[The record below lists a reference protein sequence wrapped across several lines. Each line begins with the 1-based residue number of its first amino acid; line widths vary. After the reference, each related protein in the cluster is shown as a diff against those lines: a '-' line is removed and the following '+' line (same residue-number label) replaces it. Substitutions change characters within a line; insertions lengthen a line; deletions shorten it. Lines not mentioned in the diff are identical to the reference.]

1 MAERSLRRIGVLTG
15 GGDAPGLNAAL
26 RAVVKTA
33 ILRYGW
39 TVIGFEDGYEGAILG
54 RARQLGLDDVRGLLV
69 RGGTIL
75 GASNRANP
83 FFFAHPEQGDTEPRD
98 HSRTLLATLE
108 RIGIDALIVIGGEG
122 SLSIAHRLNEMGLRV
137 IGIPKTIDN
146 DVRGTLQTI
155 GFDTAVTTATE
166 AIDRLH
172 TTAESHHRVMLVEL
186 MGRDAGWIALS
197 AGVAGG
203 ADVILIPEIPFVLD
217 RIVEVIQGRRQRRRS
232 FTIVAVAE
240 GARPLGGE
248 GVFERTGP
256 LPYQRKYG
264 GISLVLQHQL
274 SRVLPTEVR
283 AVVLGH
289 LQRGGTPTPT
299 DRALATALG
308 SAAVDALADDDD
320 GVMVAIRAHPA
331 GQATWGIVR
340 VPLAEVARGP
350 RLVPLD
356 HPLVQAARGIGI
368 SFAQQDE
375 E

>member
-1 MAERSLRRIGVLTG
+1 MQRRIGVLTG

-39 TVIGFEDGYEGAILG
+39 TVVGFLDGYEGAILG
-54 RARQLGLDDVRGLLV
+54 RACELGLDDVRGLLV

-83 FFFAHPEQGDTEPRD
+83 FWFQHPDLGDSEPRD
-98 HSRTLLATLE
+98 HSATLIATLE
-108 RIGIDALIVIGGEG
+108 RFALDALVVIGGEG
-122 SLSIAHRLNEMGLRV
+122 SLTIAHRLYQLGV
-137 IGIPKTIDN
+137 PIVGIPKTIDN
-146 DVRGTLQTI
+146 DVRGTVLTI

-186 MGRDAGWIALS
+186 MGRDAGWIALH
-197 AGVAGG
+197 AGVSGG
-203 ADVILIPEIPFVLD
+203 ADVILIPELPFLLERVAA
-217 RIVEVIQGRRQRRRS
+217 IVHRRRERGRH

-240 GARPLGGE
+240 GARPSGGE
-248 GVFERTGP
+248 AVFERTGP

-264 GISLVLQHQL
+264 GIAYVLQQQL
-274 SRVLPTEVR
+274 AQLLPTEVR

-289 LQRGGTPTPT
+289 LQRGGSPTPA

-308 SAAVDALADDDD
+308 AAAVEALAQ
-320 GVMVAIRAHPA
+320 GEQGIMVAVRAHPT
-331 GQATWGIVR
+331 GQVTWGIVR

-356 HPLVQAARGIGI
+356 HPLLLAARDIGI
-368 SFAQQDE
+368 SFGQADE

>member
-1 MAERSLRRIGVLTG
+1 MAHRRRIGVLTG
-15 GGDAPGLNAAL
+15 GGDAPGLNAAI

-39 TVIGFEDGYEGAILG
+39 AVIGFEDGYEGAILG
-54 RARQLGLDDVRGLLV
+54 RGRELGIDDVRGLLV

-83 FFFAHPEQGDTEPRD
+83 FWFQHPELGDAEPRD
-98 HSRTLLATLE
+98 HSATLIATLE
-108 RIGIDALIVIGGEG
+108 RFAVDALVVIGGEG
-122 SLSIAHRLNEMGLRV
+122 SLTIAHRLHLLGVPV

-146 DVRGTLQTI
+146 DVRGTAQTI

-172 TTAESHHRVMLVEL
+172 TTAESHHRVMLVEV
-186 MGRDAGWIALS
+186 MGRDAGWIALH

-203 ADVILIPEIPFVLD
+203 ADVILIPEIPFTLERVVSVVQA
-217 RIVEVIQGRRQRRRS
+217 RRARGRH

-240 GARPLGGE
+240 GARPAGGE
-248 GVFERTGP
+248 AVFERTGP

-264 GISLVLQHQL
+264 GISVVLQQQL
-274 SRVLPTEVR
+274 AAVLPTEVR

-289 LQRGGTPTPT
+289 LQRGGTPTPG

-308 SAAVDALADDDD
+308 AAAVEALAE
-320 GVMVAIRAHPA
+320 GEQGTMVAVRAHPT

-356 HPLVQAARGIGI
+356 HPLLRAARALGI
-368 SFAQQDE
+368 SFGHADE

>member
-1 MAERSLRRIGVLTG
+1 VAQRRIGVLTG

-39 TVIGFEDGYEGAILG
+39 NVVGFLDGYEGAILG
-54 RARQLGLDDVRGLLV
+54 RARELGLDDVRGLLV

-83 FFFAHPEQGDTEPRD
+83 FWFQHPDLGDTEPRD
-98 HSRTLLATLE
+98 HSATLIATLE
-108 RIGIDALIVIGGEG
+108 RFGLDALVVIGGEG
-122 SLSIAHRLNEMGLRV
+122 SLTIAHRLHQLGV
-137 IGIPKTIDN
+137 PIVGIPKTIDN
-146 DVRGTLQTI
+146 DVRGTTQTI
-155 GFDTAVTTATE
+155 GFDTAVTTATD

-186 MGRDAGWIALS
+186 MGRDAGWIALY
-197 AGVAGG
+197 AGVSGG
-203 ADVILIPEIPFVLD
+203 ADVILIPELPFSLEHVASVVL
-217 RIVEVIQGRRQRRRS
+217 RRRERGRH

-240 GARPLGGE
+240 GARPAGGE
-248 GVFERTGP
+248 AVFERTGP

-264 GISLVLQHQL
+264 GIALALQQQL
-274 SRVLPTEVR
+274 SQLVPTEVR
-283 AVVLGH
+283 SVVLGH
-289 LQRGGTPTPT
+289 LQRGGSPTPA

-308 SAAVDALADDDD
+308 AAAVDALAQGDQ
-320 GVMVAIRAHPA
+320 GSMVAVRAHPA

-356 HPLVQAARGIGI
+356 HPLLQAARDIGI
-368 SFAQQDE
+368 SFGQTDE